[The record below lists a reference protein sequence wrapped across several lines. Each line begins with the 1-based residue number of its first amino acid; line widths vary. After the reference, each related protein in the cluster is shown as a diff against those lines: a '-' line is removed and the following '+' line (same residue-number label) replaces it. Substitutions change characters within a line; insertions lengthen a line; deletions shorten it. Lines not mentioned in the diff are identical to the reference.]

1 MGSEWDDTNLKTK
14 ASKSS
19 VIGGLPVG
27 MKFDKAQGEE
37 LQEFMNPIVK
47 EFYRILKT
55 RGILY
60 SVFSSKALS

>member
-14 ASKSS
+14 ASKSG

-37 LQEFMNPIVK
+37 LQEFMNPIAK

-55 RGILY
+55 RGILH